1 MSRRILIVDDDEEI
15 RLALR
20 MLLEDARYEV
30 VEAPDGMAALRV
42 LRASPDHLVVLL
54 DNLMPGLE
62 GMELLAQLEADG
74 DGEPSPHAYILI
86 TASPQHVVPALAER
100 LARLGVPVI
109 AKPFD
114 LDAVLAAVAA
124 ATNRLEA
131 NAGG

>member
-20 MLLEDARYEV
+20 MLLEDARYDV
-30 VEAPDGMAALRV
+30 VEAPDGMAARRV

-74 DGEPSPHAYILI
+74 EPSPHAYILI

-100 LARLGVPVI
+100 LARLSVPVI

-124 ATNRLEA
+124 ATNRLET
-131 NAGG
+131 NAGD